1 MHQAARDSRPSQLAT
16 GDGMRLKPI
25 RKGGHRMN
33 RFGAYIVF
41 IILMLACLASQ
52 EANAFNIYLVREE
65 IVGQEYNDVWK
76 RWFDKKF
83 SIWVGVSENNTEY
96 IFFKGET
103 GLGDATVM
111 VQNSKTTREKLR
123 KAVVKAIEWSDVAR
137 KNQADTTKSLGCFG
151 RDKYDLC
158 EKNGEAFDEN
168 QVGLKFFAANSGKQ
182 TNLIINIVDRDNQ
195 FIKASIYVDL
205 PEMKKMLDAVYQIE
219 SALEKARKTAKDQKL
234 FK

>member
-1 MHQAARDSRPSQLAT
+1 
-16 GDGMRLKPI
+16 
-25 RKGGHRMN
+25 MN
-33 RFGAYIVF
+33 RIMASV
-41 IILMLACLASQ
+41 ILICLSLLCGLPKAQ
-52 EANAFNIYLVREE
+52 AFNIYRVGNE

-111 VQNSKTTREKLR
+111 VQNTKATRDKLK

-137 KNQADTTKSLGCFG
+137 KNQVDTSKGLGCFG
-151 RDKYDLC
+151 PDEYDLC
-158 EKNGEAFDEN
+158 EKNGSAFEEN
-168 QVGLKFFAANSGKQ
+168 QMGLSFFAANGGKQ
-182 TNLIINIVDRDNQ
+182 TNLVISMVDRDNQ
-195 FIKASIYVDL
+195 FIKTTIYVDVQ
-205 PEMKKMLDAVYQIE
+205 EMTKMLNVIEKIE
-219 SALEKARKTAKDQKL
+219 SKFEKARKTAKDQKL